1 MNTATFRHPAA
12 LRAAA
17 GVGMVGLDSGV
28 TLGLVVV
35 DANRPARHASY
46 PASLASA
53 RATAGGLVK
62 QLIAT
67 H

>member
-1 MNTATFRHPAA
+1 MNTTPYRHPAA

-17 GVGMVGLDSGV
+17 GVRMGGVGVGVDSGV

-35 DANRPARHASY
+35 DANRPARHTAS
-46 PASLASA
+46 PAGMAA
-53 RATAGGLVK
+53 GLVK